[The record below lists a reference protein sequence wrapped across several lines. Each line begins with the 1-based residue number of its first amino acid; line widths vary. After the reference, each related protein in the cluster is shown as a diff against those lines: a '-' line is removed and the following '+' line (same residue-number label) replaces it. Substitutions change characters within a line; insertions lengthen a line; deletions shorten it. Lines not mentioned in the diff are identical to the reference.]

1 MRRVVRAII
10 IRGEQ
15 LLVMKRNK
23 YGDKFFSLPGGGIDA
38 GETAEQAVEREV
50 REEASIECKA
60 VREVYHERVEA
71 FGETYYYL
79 CDHISGEPVL
89 GPDSEEAVETAKG
102 ENTYQPMWLEIRSL
116 EDSVFL
122 PRNIAHKLEKDLAE
136 GFSEQVTLLTGAK
149 ESL

>member
-1 MRRVVRAII
+1 MRRVARAII
-10 IRGEQ
+10 VRGEQ

-23 YGDKFFSLPGGGIDA
+23 YGDKFFTLPGGGIDA

-60 VREVYHERVEA
+60 DREVYHERVRE

-79 CDHISGEPVL
+79 CDYISGEPAL
-89 GPDSEEAVETAKG
+89 DPGSEEAAETAKG
-102 ENTYQPMWLEIRSL
+102 ENTWQPMWLEIRSL

-122 PRNIAHKLEKDLAE
+122 PRNIAHKLEKDLDE
-136 GFSEQVTLLTGAK
+136 GFSEQITVLTGEK